1 MVFIMVYKIELNN
14 IDNKYK
20 LLDEKDNFTMPLF
33 SNKDIKEVL
42 SYAKNILNINIKDI
56 QY

>member
-1 MVFIMVYKIELNN
+1 MVYKIELNN

>member
-1 MVFIMVYKIELNN
+1 MYKIKLNN
-14 IDNKYK
+14 IDGKYK
-20 LLDEKDNFTMPLF
+20 LLDSKDGYLMALF

-42 SYAKNILNINIKDI
+42 SYATNILNINIKDI